1 MLANFQYELIA
12 VALLFIVLI
21 VFFIL
26 KSKKKEQGKETPQ
39 NKESEIDSQKRAD
52 RLAMLEEHEEPHQ
65 ETTIVEDAYDDP
77 FEGSEEGDFGSE
89 TPKETPEEVVQKEE
103 EPELETQ
110 TANKKIAKRTVPA
123 HGKINKQN
131 FTEFSGI
138 KVLVAEDNLINQK
151 VITGLLAGS
160 GIELSMANDGQE
172 ALDILEKD
180 SDFLMVLMDAHMP
193 VMDGFEA
200 TRAIRA
206 NSNYDNILVVALSGD
221 TAADD
226 IRKMQEAGMAEQL
239 EKPLRMDALYDIF
252 YAYSGEEKS
261 KKDDNIIEVINTKE
275 LDGEKGLSICGGDED
290 FYTEILNEFVQ
301 DYTNS
306 SQRIEQLLH
315 NGELKHVD
323 RILLDII
330 GITANIG
337 ADPLHRI
344 AQDFKVALSDTNEK
358 SYLTIMEQY
367 NVHLKQLLFDIKEY
381 K

>member
-12 VALLFIVLI
+12 VVVLLLAIIL
-21 VFFIL
+21 FFL
-26 KSKKKEQGKETPQ
+26 LESKKRVQ
-39 NKESEIDSQKRAD
+39 NSKIHKTEENDIDTKKRAD
-52 RLAMLEEHEEPHQ
+52 KLAMLEEHEQ
-65 ETTIVEDAYDDP
+65 QTTIIKDVYDHP
-77 FEGSEEGDFGSE
+77 FEGSEEGDFGEGVS
-89 TPKETPEEVVQKEE
+89 KELNKEE
-103 EPELETQ
+103 IQEEPKIKAQ
-110 TANKKIAKRTVPA
+110 TKKIAKRTVPA
-123 HGKINKQN
+123 HGKIKKQN
-131 FTEFSGI
+131 FTDFSGA

-160 GIELSMANDGQE
+160 GIELSMANNGQE
-172 ALDILEKD
+172 ALDILEID
-180 SDFLMVLMDAHMP
+180 SNFLMILMDAHMP

-206 NSNYDNILVVALSGD
+206 NPNYDHILVVALSGD

-239 EKPLRMDALYDIF
+239 EKPLRIDTLYDIF

-261 KKDDNIIEVINTKE
+261 TQNDNIIEVINTKE
-275 LDGEKGLSICGGDED
+275 LDGERGLSICGGDED

-301 DYTNS
+301 DYSDS
-306 SQRIEQLLH
+306 SQRIEKLLH

-337 ADPLHRI
+337 ATPLNKI
-344 AQDFKVALSDTNEK
+344 SQDFKAALNDTNEK
-358 SYLTIMEQY
+358 DYLDIFEQY
-367 NVHLKQLLFDIKEY
+367 NVHLKQLLFDINKY

>member
-12 VALLFIVLI
+12 VVVLLLAIIL
-21 VFFIL
+21 FFL
-26 KSKKKEQGKETPQ
+26 LESKKRVQ
-39 NKESEIDSQKRAD
+39 NSKIHKTEENDIDTKKRAD
-52 RLAMLEEHEEPHQ
+52 KLAMLEEHEQ
-65 ETTIVEDAYDDP
+65 QTTIIKDVYDHP
-77 FEGSEEGDFGSE
+77 FEGSEEGDFGEGVS
-89 TPKETPEEVVQKEE
+89 KELHKEE
-103 EPELETQ
+103 IQEEPKIKAQ
-110 TANKKIAKRTVPA
+110 TKKIAKRTVPA
-123 HGKINKQN
+123 HGKIKKQN
-131 FTEFSGI
+131 FTDFSGA

-160 GIELSMANDGQE
+160 GIELSMANNGQE
-172 ALDILEKD
+172 ALDILEID
-180 SDFLMVLMDAHMP
+180 SNFLMILMDAHMP

-206 NSNYDNILVVALSGD
+206 NPNYDHILVVALSGD

-239 EKPLRMDALYDIF
+239 EKPLRIDTLYDIF

-261 KKDDNIIEVINTKE
+261 TQNDNIIEVINTKE
-275 LDGEKGLSICGGDED
+275 LDGERGLSICGGDED

-301 DYTNS
+301 DYSDS
-306 SQRIEQLLH
+306 SQRIEKLLH

-337 ADPLHRI
+337 ATPLNKI
-344 AQDFKVALSDTNEK
+344 SQDFKAALNDTNEK
-358 SYLTIMEQY
+358 DYLDIFEQY
-367 NVHLKQLLFDIKEY
+367 NVHLKQLLFDINKY